1 MPLNKLYQKLQGPGG
16 IMPVME
22 IAFPLMVSTSTVAIM
37 LFIDR
42 LYLKQVNQEAM
53 NACIGGFTSFAF
65 QSFFIGIISFS
76 TALGIISFTNV
87 PKF

>member
-1 MPLNKLYQKLQGPGG
+1 MSLNKLYQRMQGPGG
-16 IMPVME
+16 IKPVME

-53 NACIGGFTSFAF
+53 NASLSGGLTSFAF
-65 QSFFIGIISFS
+65 QSFFIGIIGFRAIRVES
-76 TALGIISFTNV
+76 LE
-87 PKF
+87 